1 MRFISICLIVLL
13 AACKQ
18 GPADKD
24 IENDLSSKIR
34 TTAPGVVMTVKNGV
48 VTLSGT
54 CPDESCKH
62 ASETAAKETK
72 GVKEVVNNIIISAPP
87 AAAPAAPEITST
99 DTLQTSL
106 NSLLSAYKTVKGTV
120 NDGVITLTGE
130 IKRSQLT
137 PLMQSVNELKPKRVV
152 NNLQIK

>member
-1 MRFISICLIVLL
+1 MVFL
-13 AACKQ
+13 ASCKQ
-18 GPADKD
+18 GPSDKD
-24 IENDLSSKIR
+24 IENDLTSTIR
-34 TTAPGVVMTVKNGV
+34 SAAPGVVMTVKDGV

-62 ASETAAKETK
+62 TSETTAKETK

-87 AAAPAAPEITST
+87 APAPTAESTST

-106 NSLLSAYKTVKGTV
+106 NSLLSAYKSVKGTV
-120 NDGVITLTGE
+120 QDGVITLSGE
-130 IKRSQLT
+130 IKRSDLT
-137 PLMQSVNELKPKRVV
+137 TLMQSVNELKPKKVV

>member
-1 MRFISICLIVLL
+1 MRFLL
-13 AACKQ
+13 LFLMVILASCKQ
-18 GPADKD
+18 GPSDKE
-24 IENDLSSKIR
+24 IENELTSKIR
-34 TTAPGVVMTVKNGV
+34 SASPGVVMTVKNGV

-62 ASETAAKETK
+62 TSETSAKATK
-72 GVKEVVNNIIISAPP
+72 GVKEVINNIIISTPP
-87 AAAPAAPEITST
+87 APTVEITSS

-106 NSLLSAYKTVKGTV
+106 NSLLSAYKSVKGTV
-120 NDGVITLTGE
+120 QDGVITLTGE
-130 IKRSQLT
+130 IKRSELT

>member
-1 MRFISICLIVLL
+1 
-13 AACKQ
+13 
-18 GPADKD
+18 
-24 IENDLSSKIR
+24 
-34 TTAPGVVMTVKNGV
+34 MTVKDGV

-62 ASETAAKETK
+62 TSETSAKETK

-87 AAAPAAPEITST
+87 APAPTVEITST

-106 NSLLSAYKTVKGTV
+106 NSLLSAYKSVNGTVK
-120 NDGVITLTGE
+120 DGVITLSGE
-130 IKRSQLT
+130 IKRSDLT
-137 PLMQSVNELKPKRVV
+137 ALMQSVNELKPKKVV

>member
-1 MRFISICLIVLL
+1 MRFLVICLVLFI
-13 AACKQ
+13 ASCKQ

-62 ASETAAKETK
+62 ASETAAKQTK
-72 GVKEVVNNIIISAPP
+72 GVKEVVNNIIISSPPAPP
-87 AAAPAAPEITST
+87 PTVDITST
-99 DTLQTSL
+99 DTLQASL
-106 NSLLSAYKTVKGTV
+106 NNLLSAYKTVKGTV

>member
-1 MRFISICLIVLL
+1 MRFLFICLLVFV
-13 AACKQ
+13 ASCKQ
-18 GPADKD
+18 GPSDKD
-24 IENDLSSKIR
+24 IENDLSSRMR
-34 TTAPGVVMTVKNGV
+34 TTAPAVVMTVKNGV

-62 ASETAAKETK
+62 SSETAARETK
-72 GVKEVVNNIIISAPP
+72 GVKEVVNNIIISEPP
-87 AAAPAAPEITST
+87 APAPTVEITST

-106 NSLLSAYKTVKGTV
+106 NNLLSAYKTVKGSV

>member
-1 MRFISICLIVLL
+1 MRFLFICLVVIL
-13 AACKQ
+13 ASCKS
-18 GPADKD
+18 GPSDKD
-24 IENDLSSKIR
+24 IENDFSSKMR
-34 TTAPGVVMTVKNGV
+34 TTAPGVIMTVKNGV

-62 ASETAAKETK
+62 SSETAARETK

-87 AAAPAAPEITST
+87 APAAPVEITST

-120 NDGVITLTGE
+120 SDGVITLTGE
-130 IKRSQLT
+130 VKRSELT

-152 NNLQIK
+152 NNLKIK

>member
-1 MRFISICLIVLL
+1 MRLL
-13 AACKQ
+13 LFCFVVFLASCKQ
-18 GPADKD
+18 GPSDKD
-24 IENDLSSKIR
+24 IENDLTSKIR
-34 TTAPGVVMTVKNGV
+34 SAAPGVITTVKNGV

-62 ASETAAKETK
+62 TSETSAKETK

-87 AAAPAAPEITST
+87 APTVEITST

-106 NSLLSAYKTVKGTV
+106 NSLLSAYKSVHGTV
-120 NDGVITLTGE
+120 QDGVITLTGD
-130 IKRSQLT
+130 IKRSELT
-137 PLMQSVNELKPKRVV
+137 TLMQSVNELKPKRVV

>member
-1 MRFISICLIVLL
+1 MRFLFICMAIIV
-13 AACKQ
+13 ASCKQ
-18 GPADKD
+18 GPSDKD
-24 IENDLSSKIR
+24 IENDLSSKMR
-34 TTAPGVVMTVKNGV
+34 TTAPGVIMTVKNGV

-62 ASETAAKETK
+62 SSETAAKETK

-87 AAAPAAPEITST
+87 APAPTVEITST

-120 NDGVITLTGE
+120 SDGVITLTGE